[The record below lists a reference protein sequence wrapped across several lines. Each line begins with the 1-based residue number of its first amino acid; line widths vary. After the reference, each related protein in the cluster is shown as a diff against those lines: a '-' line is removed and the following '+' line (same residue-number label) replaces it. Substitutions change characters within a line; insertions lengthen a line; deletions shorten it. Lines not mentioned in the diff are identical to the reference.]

1 VYWSCDKNL
10 NSLAFAKFFR
20 MWWPETGSNRRR
32 RPFQGRALPLSYL
45 ALAFFRE
52 RAHQAAKIARRARA
66 SQLRLPVGEGI
77 TDPSDD
83 RAFENVDSQYSN
95 HLASSPNLIAL
106 CGILGELN
114 ALERPLSMVRAHI
127 ALSLF
132 ISTTLCC
139 AVAQTQS
146 STALTP
152 GEARATHAM
161 DAAAKMGPGEIY
173 AFLKPFPKGADL
185 HMHLSG
191 AVYAETFIAEAARE
205 GLCIASVDRGT
216 PATPTGQ
223 DAVHFVKPLHSESN
237 DCAPG
242 QVTAASA
249 FKNQPLYDDLIDSF
263 SMRAFVPTEGIDGH
277 DQFFSTF
284 DRFGGLKSD
293 AGEWLDEVSTRAAA
307 QNEQY
312 LEIMQ
317 TPTFSHA
324 AAIGYKIGWPADA
337 AQTVTPA
344 ELSQLRDQLLA
355 GGVRDE
361 VPTDI
366 KEFNGA
372 ETSRNTIEHCDA
384 SDDEAPACHIRIHWL
399 YQVLRGFPPQQVFAQ
414 TLLGFEVA
422 SVDPD
427 VVGLNFVMPEDGYL
441 SMRDYHLQMQMLD
454 YLHSVYPKVR
464 ISLHAGELAP
474 GMVPPA
480 GLSFHIREAID
491 LGHATR
497 IGHGVDVLYEDHPEA
512 LLKEMADK
520 HVMVEVNLTSND
532 GILGIKGNA
541 HPLHAYM
548 AAHVPWALSTD
559 DEGVSRI
566 DLTHEYV
573 KAVEEQA
580 LTYVDLKRSARTSLE
595 HAFLHGESLWATPD
609 DFTHRRSVCESPI
622 TATSKPSDP
631 CASFLNAN
639 EKADAQWELEHRFAV
654 FEAAQH

>member
-1 VYWSCDKNL
+1 
-10 NSLAFAKFFR
+10 
-20 MWWPETGSNRRR
+20 M
-32 RPFQGRALPLSYL
+32 
-45 ALAFFRE
+45 
-52 RAHQAAKIARRARA
+52 I
-66 SQLRLPVGEGI
+66 
-77 TDPSDD
+77 
-83 RAFENVDSQYSN
+83 
-95 HLASSPNLIAL
+95 
-106 CGILGELN
+106 
-114 ALERPLSMVRAHI
+114 RAHI

-132 ISTTLCC
+132 VSTTLSC
-139 AVAQTQS
+139 AVAQTKTL
-146 STALTP
+146 TALTP
-152 GEARATHAM
+152 SEARATRAM
-161 DAAAKMGPGEIY
+161 DAAENMGPGELY

-205 GLCIASVDRGT
+205 GLCVASVDRGT
-216 PATPTGQ
+216 PATPQGQ
-223 DAVHFVKPLHSESN
+223 DAVHLVKPLRNQPNNCDSGEV
-237 DCAPG
+237 P
-242 QVTAASA
+242 AASA
-249 FKNQPLYDDLIDSF
+249 LKNQSLYDNLIDSF

-293 AGEWLDEVSTRAAA
+293 AGEWLDEVVTRAAA

-317 TPTFSHA
+317 TPSFSHA
-324 AAIGYKIGWPADA
+324 AALGYKLGWPTDA
-337 AQTVTPA
+337 AQTITPV
-344 ELSQLRDQLLA
+344 ELVQLRDQLLSA
-355 GGVRDE
+355 GLRDE

-366 KEFNGA
+366 KEFNDTEA
-372 ETSRNTIEHCDA
+372 SRNTIEHC
-384 SDDEAPACHIRIHWL
+384 SVTNDEAPACHIRVHWL
-399 YQVLRGFPPQQVFAQ
+399 YQILRGFPPQQVFAQ

-422 SVDPD
+422 SADPD

-454 YLHSVYPKVR
+454 YLHSVYPKVH
-464 ISLHAGELAP
+464 ITLHAGELAP

-491 LGHATR
+491 IGHATR

-512 LLKEMADK
+512 LLKEMADQ
-520 HVMVEVNLTSND
+520 HTMVEVNLTSND

-573 KAVEEQA
+573 RSVEEQG
-580 LTYVDLKRSARTSLE
+580 LTYLDLKRSARTSLE
-595 HAFLHGESLWATPD
+595 HAFLHGESLWVTPD
-609 DFTHRRSVCESPI
+609 DFDHRKSVCDSPV
-622 TATSKPSDP
+622 TTTSQPSDA
-631 CASFLNAN
+631 CSAFLQAN
-639 EKADAQWELEHRFAV
+639 EKAALQWQLEQRFAV
-654 FEAAQH
+654 FESSIH